1 MDYKLTAMALAG
13 AVLFAGCATPNKYE
27 SHRQLFAQGLYRESV
42 AVFDADMQKRIKKA
56 GVNEDGSTN
65 AVPGE
70 RKYTLD
76 DMEIGAGYR
85 AAGVL
90 DDSNTAFERAETGIR
105 EQQEASAAGNAMRQV
120 AAVFANDNALPYQV
134 QEYDGIMVNTYKALN
149 LLEMGK
155 IDDARIE
162 FNRVAERQRM
172 AAIRFSEQIA
182 KAKAE
187 EAEKP
192 AENANA
198 RADSAESKDGGG
210 ETAGTENGEDDAKPS
225 LKDRIKKMIS
235 DKFQEAKGVVMG
247 SMQDGENKAKVDEYK
262 TMFSADTWGAE
273 DAFTNP
279 FATYMQG
286 LFLLAYGEDKSDAES
301 AVQAL
306 NTACRKEPDP
316 VRNPGANA
324 LALARDFADGKVKK
338 DDLAQ
343 KVFVIFENGVCPE
356 KQEYTI
362 PIIIPLKMPNVEDTK
377 FIDAS
382 LVLPKLVS
390 RDAAYAFLAVRS
402 GDSEL
407 AKTVSVCNMDA
418 VIASEYRERMPA
430 ILTRNI
436 IQSGVKAVLQSMII
450 DELVKQGVP
459 SIAASTAVAAIFN
472 ATKAADTR
480 IWASLPKN
488 FQVAVF
494 DRPESGELQFFAPD
508 FADPV
513 ATATVPNGAP
523 AFVFIK
529 TPATGVAPKVSVV
542 SAASK

>member
-1 MDYKLTAMALAG
+1 MDTNSVIRVGGIGFSVCLAL
-13 AVLFAGCATPNKYE
+13 FYTGCATPQKYE
-27 SHRQLFAQGLYRESV
+27 SHKQLFLQGNYKESV
-42 AVFDADMQKRIKKA
+42 AVFDADMEKRIKKA

-70 RKYTLD
+70 RKYSLD

-85 AAGVL
+85 AAGEFG
-90 DDSNTAFERAETGIR
+90 DSNTAFERAETGIR
-105 EQQEASAAGNAMRQV
+105 EQQEASAVGNALRQV

-149 LLEMGK
+149 LLELGEV
-155 IDDARIE
+155 DDARIE

-172 AAIRFSEQIA
+172 AAVRFSEQIA
-182 KAKAE
+182 KSKAE

-192 AENANA
+192 ADDANPESDSETASSDAQAQENA
-198 RADSAESKDGGG
+198 
-210 ETAGTENGEDDAKPS
+210 KPG
-225 LKDRIKKMIS
+225 LKERIKKMIS
-235 DKFQEAKGVVMG
+235 EKFKEAKGVVMG
-247 SMQDGENKAKVDEYK
+247 SMQDGENKTKIEDYK
-262 TMFSADTWGAE
+262 AMFSADTWGAE

-286 LFLLAYGEDKSDAES
+286 IFLLAYGEDKSDTES

-306 NTACRKEPDP
+306 NTACHKETDP
-316 VRNPGANA
+316 AKNPGANA
-324 LALARDFADGKVKK
+324 LVLAEAFANGKLKK
-338 DDLAQ
+338 QDLEK

-362 PIIIPLKMPNVEDTK
+362 PIIIPLRMPNVEDTK

-390 RDAAYAFLAVRS
+390 RDAAYAFLTVKS
-402 GDSEL
+402 GDAEL

-418 VIASEYRERMPA
+418 VIATEYRERMPA
-430 ILTRNI
+430 ILTRNL

-450 DELVKQGVP
+450 DELVKEGVP
-459 SIAASTAVAAIFN
+459 SIVASSAVAALFN

-494 DRPESGELQFFAPD
+494 DRPDSGELQLFAPD
-508 FADPV
+508 FTDAV
-513 ATATVPNGAP
+513 ATATIPSGAP
-523 AFVFIK
+523 AFVFVK
-529 TPATGVAPKVSVV
+529 TPATSVAPTVTVI
-542 SAASK
+542 SATRK

>member
-1 MDYKLTAMALAG
+1 MDFRVTLAMALAG
-13 AVLFAGCATPNKYE
+13 AALFVGCATPQKYE
-27 SHRQLFAQGLYRESV
+27 GHKQLFAQGLYQESV
-42 AVFDADMQKRIKKA
+42 AVFDADMAKRIKKA
-56 GVNEDGSTN
+56 GMNDDGSTN

-70 RKYTLD
+70 RKFALD

-85 AAGVL
+85 AAGIF
-90 DDSNTAFERAETGIR
+90 DESNTAFERAETGIR
-105 EQQEASAAGNAMRQV
+105 EQQEASTVGNAMRQV
-120 AAVFANDNALPYQV
+120 AAVFANDNALPYQI

-149 LLEMGK
+149 LLEMGE

-172 AAIRFSEQIA
+172 AAVRFSEQIA
-182 KAKAE
+182 KEKAE
-187 EAEKP
+187 EA
-192 AENANA
+192 
-198 RADSAESKDGGG
+198 
-210 ETAGTENGEDDAKPS
+210 GTESDAASSETQEGDGAKPG
-225 LKDRIKKMIS
+225 LKERIKKMIA

-247 SMQDGENKAKVDEYK
+247 SMQDGENKAKVDEYE

-279 FATYMQG
+279 FSTYMQG

-301 AVQAL
+301 AVHAL
-306 NTACRKEPDP
+306 DTACHAERDP
-316 VRNPGANA
+316 AKNPSAKA
-324 LALARDFADGKVKK
+324 LAVAQAFAEGKFKKEELAKM
-338 DDLAQ
+338 
-343 KVFVIFENGVCPE
+343 VFVIFENGVCPE

-362 PIIIPLKMPNVEDTK
+362 PIIIPLKMPNVADTK
-377 FIDAS
+377 FVDAS

-390 RDAAYAFLAVRS
+390 RDAAYPFLSVKS
-402 GDSEL
+402 GESEL

-436 IQSGVKAVLQSMII
+436 IQTGVKAVLQSMII

-488 FQVAVF
+488 FQVAVV

-508 FADPV
+508 VTDPI
-513 ATATVPNGAP
+513 ATTAIPDGAP
-523 AFVFIK
+523 AFVFVK
-529 TPATGVAPKVSVV
+529 TPATGVAAKVSVV
-542 SAASK
+542 SAAKK